1 MSFLVVILLGIIQG
15 LTEFLPVS
23 SSGHI
28 VLIYNI
34 FGIELDSKLLSILL
48 HVATL
53 FSVLIYY
60 RKQIVILIKNPLCQT
75 NKKIISTTITTCI
88 IVVIFKPII
97 DKLFSGQYLFIF
109 FTLTAIILF
118 VSDYLSEKH
127 DLMSITNN
135 TKPITQKFERLEDIT
150 DINLNY
156 KQAMIIGIAQGIACI
171 PGISRS
177 GSTIATAKIC
187 GVKDS
192 ATYSFLISIPI
203 IIASLLLEIID
214 GGSIGNTNIFAI
226 IISMVICFVI
236 GILSIKTMT
245 SFVKNNK
252 LTIFSYYLII
262 LSAFLIL
269 NDMFFKLF

>member
-75 NKKIISTTITTCI
+75 NKKIILTTITTCI

-97 DKLFSGQYLFIF
+97 DKLFSGEYLFIF

-156 KQAMIIGIAQGIACI
+156 KQAVIIGIAQGIACI

-214 GGSIGNTNIFAI
+214 GGNIGNTNIFAI
-226 IISMVICFVI
+226 IISMIICFVI